1 MGLQSRNGHR
11 EVCLNQYAV
20 RHSDIN
26 ETQEAPEWLVV
37 DTRYDDSGDDHWIQS
52 RHAFS
57 EEAEMEAERLNGN
70 DTSPIGSVD

>member
-1 MGLQSRNGHR
+1 MKSF
-11 EVCLNQYAV
+11 VV

-26 ETQEAPEWLVV
+26 ETQQAPEWLVV
-37 DTRYDDSGDDHWIQS
+37 DSRYEESGDRRWIHS